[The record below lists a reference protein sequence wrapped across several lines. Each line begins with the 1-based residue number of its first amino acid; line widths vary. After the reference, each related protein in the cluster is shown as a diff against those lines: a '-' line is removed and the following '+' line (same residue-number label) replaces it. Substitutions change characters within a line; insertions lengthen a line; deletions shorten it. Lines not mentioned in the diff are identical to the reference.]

1 MQNIKLKFSKLSN
14 LDIVTIWQILP
25 SSEMGHAQPLKI
37 LDNVV
42 WNISLWSFVLWSS
55 FNWTASIYL
64 LLTSTNAKIGIYLT
78 PSLVEPKTSKT
89 RFPQLQSMVV
99 TRLIPI
105 FVALAMTA
113 CLAKPYLNLLDQ
125 LKGKRTAFAF
135 VGIKLLNF
143 IWSRISIPA
152 PALPPSPHHVHY
164 PLAKKITLY

>member
-1 MQNIKLKFSKLSN
+1 M
-14 LDIVTIWQILP
+14 WC
-25 SSEMGHAQPLKI
+25 G
-37 LDNVV
+37 
-42 WNISLWSFVLWSS
+42 ISLYKVLFYEVLS
-55 FNWTASIYL
+55 TEQLVYIYYL
-64 LLTSTNAKIGIYLT
+64 LPPMLRSEYI
-78 PSLVEPKTSKT
+78 SLVEPKTSKT

-152 PALPPSPHHVHY
+152 PALPPSPHPRSLPSCQKNHTILMCIKGACILREVE
-164 PLAKKITLY
+164 